1 MERLTEKTKDGI
13 VVKEDYGENILKTL
27 YPCYWQ
33 SPTEHYSNCTEGYCA
48 VEKLMKYEYM
58 EETGTLIQWQCQI
71 GQTVYEIQELR
82 KINHL
87 KLLEYI
93 LD

>member
-1 MERLTEKTKDGI
+1 
-13 VVKEDYGENILKTL
+13 
-27 YPCYWQ
+27 
-33 SPTEHYSNCTEGYCA
+33 
-48 VEKLMKYEYM
+48 MKYEYM